1 MREWD
6 CCGGGETMK
15 VKRKV
20 EEKYGVI
27 SFKEKSAGMGRGK
40 MLTNTREREWFTNVE
55 GKSVE

>member
-1 MREWD
+1 
-6 CCGGGETMK
+6 MK

-40 MLTNTREREWFTNVE
+40 KLTNTREREWFTNVE

>member
-1 MREWD
+1 
-6 CCGGGETMK
+6 MK